1 MATVWS
7 GKQGKTR
14 MRLSGWGCVIWL
26 LLLLA
31 SLGGVQYLNHG
42 MQVWNRL
49 QVLPASEPNA
59 VSALRAMLAW
69 DMAYLIAAFA
79 VIIVSAGCVLR
90 QEWARRSMR
99 VVAALLA
106 LWALLTAGLML
117 GQWGSFEQARLLAQA
132 QPRAMEA
139 MLDLIAQARRSYLMA
154 LSLKVLATPV
164 LLWLAWRLARLDVR
178 AAFHARRIG

>member
-1 MATVWS
+1 MSAVLG
-7 GKQGKTR
+7 GKQRKTA

-31 SLGGVQYLNHG
+31 ALGGVQYLNHG
-42 MQVWNRL
+42 MRVWAQL
-49 QVLPASEPNA
+49 QTLPASDHQA
-59 VSALRAMLAW
+59 IAALRVMLAW
-69 DMAYLIAAFA
+69 DIAYLIAAFA
-79 VIIVSAGCVLR
+79 VIVVSAGCVLR

-99 VVAALLA
+99 VVAAVLA

-117 GQWGSFEQARLLAQA
+117 GQWDSFEQARQLAQA
-132 QPRAMEA
+132 QPRAVEA

-154 LSLKVLATPV
+154 LGLKALAIPV
-164 LLWLAWRLARLDVR
+164 LFWLTWRLARLDVR